1 MSGMPR
7 HPKER
12 RKARRVPTEFDVQLA
27 GLGNEEVEARV
38 QNLSAGGFYA
48 VTPRYFAPLTI
59 FSMTMILPPF
69 GLPAEEGAEGGDADP
84 AAEDVASRTIQA
96 GGIVVRCDPK
106 AKAPEDPA
114 ELYAL
119 GVAFLHLTP
128 EDHRRIEAYVQWR
141 FERTLLESAG
151 A

>member
-12 RKARRVPTEFDVQLA
+12 RKARRVPIDLDVQLV
-27 GLGNEEVEARV
+27 GLGTEGVEARAL
-38 QNLSAGGFYA
+38 NLSAGGFYA
-48 VTPRYFAPLTI
+48 VTPRYFAPLTKLE
-59 FSMTMILPPF
+59 MTLILPPF
-69 GLPAEEGAEGGDADP
+69 ALPDEDEPEGGETGAGEEDLAP
-84 AAEDVASRTIQA
+84 RTVRAE
-96 GGIVVRCDPK
+96 GIVVRCDPK
-106 AKAPEDPA
+106 AKVPGDSA

-141 FERTLLESAG
+141 FERTLLESAET
-151 A
+151 